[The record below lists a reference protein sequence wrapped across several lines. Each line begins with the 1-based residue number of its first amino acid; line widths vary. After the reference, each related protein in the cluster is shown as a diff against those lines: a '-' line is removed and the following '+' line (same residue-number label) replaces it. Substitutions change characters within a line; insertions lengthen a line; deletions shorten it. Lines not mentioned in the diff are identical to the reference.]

1 VHIAQV
7 TKVLADF
14 VVSNSFMEIY
24 IERDERIKER
34 YYIMAFLEIR
44 SLIFYYILRQ
54 SSKPRR
60 NKVALW
66 GGIRFNAF
74 RLVTSVD

>member
-1 VHIAQV
+1 
-7 TKVLADF
+7 
-14 VVSNSFMEIY
+14 MEIY

-60 NKVALW
+60 NKVASW

-74 RLVTSVD
+74 